1 MNSISPNKD
10 SRAELLRS
18 HMEIL
23 KVRFVRRAV
32 EDAGGM
38 LDSLSRGDRAGLR
51 DRAHRLTGIAAT
63 FGYPAIGDA
72 ASTLQQAIAE
82 NPSDAELAV
91 AVRRLVTLLEM
102 CDSQTDS

>member
-1 MNSISPNKD
+1 MNSISPDKD

-23 KVRFVRRAV
+23 NVRFVQRAAD
-32 EDAGGM
+32 DAAGM
-38 LDSLSRGDRAGLR
+38 LDSLDRGDRAGLG
-51 DRAHRLTGIAAT
+51 DRAHRLAGIAAT
-63 FGYPAIGDA
+63 FGYPAIGEE
-72 ASTLQQAIAE
+72 ASVLQQAIAE